1 MKNIIF
7 ILSCLIFFV
16 GCKEDDRYS
25 SGNCGLVRLNLALD
39 DKVTVA
45 SRGNIGIDESNAL
58 KSNSKVRIYKN
69 DKLVAKYKGITDEGV
84 VLPLGDGYST
94 LIIAGDSVPAS
105 FDKRYFKGTQTF
117 SVERKDMN
125 DVNVEC
131 RMANTLVDI
140 VFDES
145 WSSYISEGKVDVVVG
160 GVSGEE
166 GKLSYIFGGELKT
179 GYFSVMK
186 EKPVLHFL
194 FSGKSLSGKP
204 FSNKEYVLSDVKEST
219 KYTLTYVPKEGE
231 PIEGNEGGAFFEIQ
245 INENPL
251 YEVNDEVAVYQRP
264 IIKAVNGNEEIDFS
278 KDLFVETGSTISPI
292 FTFSGSTALSS
303 VVIES
308 EILPDL
314 GFEKTSVDVISERQ
328 SLVDKGFGV
337 ELSAD
342 GKRVVLAWN
351 NRLDDFLKQDGIINI
366 KYLVTDTYDNIAEGN
381 VAKSRELACRINVS
395 NSNVTAVEIPNRYDI
410 WSYKATLYGT
420 NLEGKTPTGKIYFK
434 YCSKE
439 NGQWSELVE
448 ATFEEGYYKSEIT
461 GLKSGKTYQYQI
473 FEDDKPSGVIC
484 EFTTETP
491 VQLPNA
497 GFENWSGT
505 VPRYIFGD
513 GESMFWDS
521 GNHGSQ
527 KVSLNVTEQ
536 DASIKNSG
544 TYSAKLTSL
553 FANKFGIGQF
563 AAGNIFIGKY
573 LETVMD
579 GITGHGVLGIGR
591 PFTSRPIAL
600 RGYVKYISGNV
611 DKGGDKISNN
621 TPDQG
626 IIYMALTDDREPVY
640 EYGGEKWSFIIR
652 TKDKQFFSKN
662 NENVIAYGE
671 KVWTESTVGEGMHEF
686 IIYFNYDE
694 KTDGK
699 VRIPTRLLLVAAASR
714 YGDYFQGSTSS
725 RMWLDDFELIY
736 EESELTE

>member
-145 WSSYISEGKVDVVVG
+145 WSSYISEGKVDVVVD

-410 WSYKATLYGT
+410 WSYKATLYGV
-420 NLEGKTPTGKIYFK
+420 NIEGKIPTGNVYFK
-434 YCSKE
+434 YCPKE
-439 NGQWSELVE
+439 NGQWSELLE
-448 ATFEEGYYKSEIT
+448 ATLKEGYYKSEIT
-461 GLKSGKTYQYQI
+461 GLKPGKTYQYQI
-473 FEDDKPSGVIC
+473 FEDEKPSGVIC
-484 EFTTETP
+484 EFTTDTP

-497 GFENWSGT
+497 GFEQWQGSKPMLIYSG
-505 VPRYIFGD
+505 D
-513 GESMFWDS
+513 ASNMFWDS
-521 GNHGSQ
+521 GNHGSSSF
-527 KVSLNVTEQ
+527 SLTAVDLTTY
-536 DASIKNSG
+536 DSSIKVEGN
-544 TYSAKLTSL
+544 YSAKLES
-553 FANKFGIGQF
+553 KSIFGVF
-563 AAGNIFIGKY
+563 AAGNIFVGKF
-573 LETVMD
+573 LKVD
-579 GITGHGVLGIGR
+579 GTDGVLGWGR
-591 PFTSRPIAL
+591 PWETRPKSLKLFVKYVPKEISGDLDRFPNGNDIGKVYIAL
-600 RGYVKYISGNV
+600 GDWTGATYDKNWPVVIQTKYPEKELFNPEPGSYT
-611 DKGGDKISNN
+611 GD
-621 TPDQG
+621 G
-626 IIYMALTDDREPVY
+626 II
-640 EYGGEKWSFIIR
+640 G
-652 TKDKQFFSKN
+652 
-662 NENVIAYGE
+662 YGE
-671 KVWTESTVGEGMHEF
+671 KEFNQLTAGVNGEMLEF
-686 IIYFNYDE
+686 EIPIIYRYVD
-694 KTDGK
+694 
-699 VRIPTRLLLVAAASR
+699 RIPKSIIIVATASK
-714 YGDYFQGSTSS
+714 YGDYYVGSVGST
-725 RMWLDDFELIY
+725 MWLDDLELVY
-736 EESELTE
+736 E

>member
-39 DKVTVA
+39 DEVTVA

-117 SVERKDMN
+117 SVERKEMN

-145 WSSYISEGKVDVVVG
+145 WSSYISEGKVDVVVD

-204 FSNKEYVLSDVKEST
+204 FNNKEYVLSDVKEST

-366 KYLVTDTYDNIAEGN
+366 KYLVTDTYDSIAEGN
-381 VAKSRELACRINVS
+381 VAKSRELTWRINVS
-395 NSNVTAVEIPNRYDI
+395 NSNVTAVEVPYRYDI

-484 EFTTETP
+484 EFTTEAP

-497 GFENWSGT
+497 GFEEWQGSKPMLIYSG
-505 VPRYIFGD
+505 D
-513 GESMFWDS
+513 ASNMFWDS
-521 GNHGSQ
+521 GNHGSSS
-527 KVSLNVTEQ
+527 VGLVAVDLTTA
-536 DASIKNSG
+536 DGSIKHGGN
-544 TYSAKLTSL
+544 YSARLKSQFVGLGSL
-553 FANKFGIGQF
+553 GAF
-563 AAGNIFIGKY
+563 AAGNIFIGKFIG
-573 LETVMD
+573 TDGTD
-579 GITGHGVLGIGR
+579 GILGWGR
-591 PFTSRPIAL
+591 PWSTRPKSL
-600 RGYVKYISGNV
+600 RCYVKYEPQTAKDDNNPDRFPDGKDIG
-611 DKGGDKISNN
+611 KIYIAIGDWTGASYDSSWPVVIQTKYPETELFNPEPGSY
-621 TPDQG
+621 TGDG
-626 IIYMALTDDREPVY
+626 I
-640 EYGGEKWSFIIR
+640 
-652 TKDKQFFSKN
+652 
-662 NENVIAYGE
+662 IAYGE
-671 KVWTESTVGEGMHEF
+671 KEFTQQTSAVDGGMLMIDIPIE
-686 IIYFNYDE
+686 YRYEN
-694 KTDGK
+694 K
-699 VRIPTRLLLVAAASR
+699 IPTSIIVVATASK
-714 YGDYFQGSTSS
+714 YGDYFVGGEGST
-725 RMWLDDFELIY
+725 MWLDDLELVY
-736 EESELTE
+736 E

>member
-39 DKVTVA
+39 DEVTVA

-117 SVERKDMN
+117 SVERKEMN

-145 WSSYISEGKVDVVVG
+145 WSSYISEGKVDVVVD

-366 KYLVTDTYDNIAEGN
+366 KYLVTDTYDSIAEGN
-381 VAKSRELACRINVS
+381 VAKSRELTWRINVS
-395 NSNVTAVEIPNRYDI
+395 NSNVTAVEVPYRYDI

-461 GLKSGKTYQYQI
+461 GLKPGTTYQYQI

-484 EFTTETP
+484 EFTTEAP

-497 GFENWSGT
+497 GFEEWQGSKPMLIYSG
-505 VPRYIFGD
+505 D
-513 GESMFWDS
+513 ASNMFWDS
-521 GNHGSQ
+521 GNHGSSS
-527 KVSLNVTEQ
+527 VGLVAVDLTTA
-536 DASIKNSG
+536 DGSIKHGGN
-544 TYSAKLTSL
+544 YSARLKSQFVGLGSL
-553 FANKFGIGQF
+553 GAF
-563 AAGNIFIGKY
+563 AAGNIFIGKFIG
-573 LETVMD
+573 TDGTD
-579 GITGHGVLGIGR
+579 GILGWGR
-591 PFTSRPIAL
+591 PWSTRPKSL
-600 RGYVKYISGNV
+600 RCYVKYEPQTAKDDNNPDRFPDGKDIG
-611 DKGGDKISNN
+611 KIYIAIGDWTGASYDSSWPVVIQTKYPETELFNPEPGSY
-621 TPDQG
+621 TGDG
-626 IIYMALTDDREPVY
+626 I
-640 EYGGEKWSFIIR
+640 
-652 TKDKQFFSKN
+652 
-662 NENVIAYGE
+662 IAYGE
-671 KVWTESTVGEGMHEF
+671 KEFTQQTSAVDGGMLMIDIPIE
-686 IIYFNYDE
+686 YRYEN
-694 KTDGK
+694 K
-699 VRIPTRLLLVAAASR
+699 IPTSIIVVATASK
-714 YGDYFQGSTSS
+714 YGDYFVGGEGST
-725 RMWLDDFELIY
+725 MWLDDLELVY
-736 EESELTE
+736 E

>member
-39 DKVTVA
+39 DEVTVA

-117 SVERKDMN
+117 SVERKEMN

-145 WSSYISEGKVDVVVG
+145 WSSYISEGKVDVVVD

-166 GKLSYIFGGELKT
+166 GKLSYILGGELKT

-366 KYLVTDTYDNIAEGN
+366 KYLVTDTYDSIAEGN
-381 VAKSRELACRINVS
+381 VAKSRELTWRINVS
-395 NSNVTAVEIPNRYDI
+395 NSNVTAVEVPYRYDI

-484 EFTTETP
+484 EFTTEAP

-497 GFENWSGT
+497 GFEEWQGSKPMLIYSG
-505 VPRYIFGD
+505 D
-513 GESMFWDS
+513 ASNMFWDS
-521 GNHGSQ
+521 GNHGSSS
-527 KVSLNVTEQ
+527 VGLVAVDLTTA
-536 DASIKNSG
+536 DGSIKHGGN
-544 TYSAKLTSL
+544 YSARLKSQFVGLGSL
-553 FANKFGIGQF
+553 GAF
-563 AAGNIFIGKY
+563 AAGNIFIGKFIG
-573 LETVMD
+573 TDGTD
-579 GITGHGVLGIGR
+579 GILGWGR
-591 PFTSRPIAL
+591 PWSTRPKSL
-600 RGYVKYISGNV
+600 RCYVKYEPQTAKDDNNPDRFPDGKDIG
-611 DKGGDKISNN
+611 KIYIAIGDWTGASYDSSWPVVIQTKYPETELFNPEPGSY
-621 TPDQG
+621 TGDG
-626 IIYMALTDDREPVY
+626 I
-640 EYGGEKWSFIIR
+640 
-652 TKDKQFFSKN
+652 
-662 NENVIAYGE
+662 IAYGE
-671 KVWTESTVGEGMHEF
+671 KEFTQQTSAVDGGMLMIDIPIE
-686 IIYFNYDE
+686 YRYEN
-694 KTDGK
+694 K
-699 VRIPTRLLLVAAASR
+699 IPTSIIVVATASK
-714 YGDYFQGSTSS
+714 YGDYFVGGEGST
-725 RMWLDDFELIY
+725 MWLDDLELVY
-736 EESELTE
+736 E